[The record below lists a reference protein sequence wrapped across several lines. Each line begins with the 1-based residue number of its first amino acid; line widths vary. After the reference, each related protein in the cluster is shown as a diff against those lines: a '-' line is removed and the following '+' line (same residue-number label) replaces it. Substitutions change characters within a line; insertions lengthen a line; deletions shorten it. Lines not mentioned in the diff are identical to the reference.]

1 MNQPIASNAATL
13 PQIGP
18 SVRRRGFLSPALGLF
33 LLLFTVALVPIAV
46 GDVAIIT
53 NTRDRLTNLAVA
65 NLRERSTSTANAMD
79 AYVQARRRDIVLV
92 SQLPDVIAYLQN
104 QDDEV
109 QRDAARGALQLAASV
124 SQAYESIAALSLDG
138 AIVAASVLSDEGTNV
153 RFRDY
158 YQNARAGA
166 VYISDPS
173 YSVIT
178 NRPALFFSAPVKNTS
193 GLLVGVVRSRLNLTQ
208 IWDLVESDGGSVG
221 RGATSVLVDDYGIRL
236 GVSETRNNR
245 DRAEALIYKP
255 IAPIDLD
262 TARRLAADKRF
273 GQKTAD
279 QLVIDPLPEL
289 RSLLDVLPAGGTSAF
304 SFESRGVEQRGV
316 ATRLVSKPWVYV
328 VSVPPGSYTSVIG
341 DTGFDVVG
349 GIVLALTLAALGTL
363 LLPRFLFGSVRR
375 MAQLA
380 EQVSAGRVSPQV
392 SFETLAEDDIG
403 REVAVAFDHLL
414 LRVRQVLFAGGR
426 QG

>member
-1 MNQPIASNAATL
+1 MKQPIASTGATF
-13 PQIGP
+13 PQIGAG
-18 SVRRRGFLSPALGLF
+18 VRPRGVLSPALGLF
-33 LLLFTVALVPIAV
+33 VMLFAIALVPIAV
-46 GDVAIIT
+46 GDVAMIT
-53 NTRDRLTNLAVA
+53 NTRERLTNLAVA
-65 NLRERSTSTANAMD
+65 NLRERSTSTASAMD
-79 AYVQARRRDIVLV
+79 TYVQARRRDIVVV

-104 QDDEV
+104 QNDQI
-109 QRDAARGALQLAASV
+109 QRDAARGALQIAASV
-124 SQAYESIAALSLDG
+124 SQAYESVAALSLDG

-158 YQNARAGA
+158 FQNARAGT
-166 VYISDPS
+166 VYVSDPS

-178 NRPALFFSAPVKNTS
+178 NRPALFFSAPVKTAS

-245 DRAEALIYKP
+245 DQAEALIYKP

-279 QLVIDPLPEL
+279 QLVVDPLPEL
-289 RSLLDVLPAGGTSAF
+289 RSLLDVLPAGGTGSF
-304 SFESRGVEQRGV
+304 SFQSRGVEQRGV

-328 VSVPPGSYTSVIG
+328 VSVPPGSYTGVIG
-341 DTGFDVVG
+341 DTGFDVVA
-349 GIVLALTLAALGTL
+349 GILLALTLAAFGTL

-414 LRVRQVLFAGGR
+414 ARVRQVLFAGGR

>member
-1 MNQPIASNAATL
+1 
-13 PQIGP
+13 
-18 SVRRRGFLSPALGLF
+18 
-33 LLLFTVALVPIAV
+33 
-46 GDVAIIT
+46 
-53 NTRDRLTNLAVA
+53 
-65 NLRERSTSTANAMD
+65 
-79 AYVQARRRDIVLV
+79 
-92 SQLPDVIAYLQN
+92 
-104 QDDEV
+104 
-109 QRDAARGALQLAASV
+109 
-124 SQAYESIAALSLDG
+124 
-138 AIVAASVLSDEGTNV
+138 
-153 RFRDY
+153 
-158 YQNARAGA
+158 
-166 VYISDPS
+166 
-173 YSVIT
+173 
-178 NRPALFFSAPVKNTS
+178 LFFSAPVKNTS

-328 VSVPPGSYTSVIG
+328 VSVPPGSYTSVIA

-363 LLPRFLFGSVRR
+363 LLPRFLLGSVRR

-392 SFETLAEDDIG
+392 SFEALAEDDIG

-414 LRVRQVLFAGGR
+414 LRLRQLLFAGGR